1 MMPLPIKLKA
11 QCGDYQ
17 KPIYAFRQGRD
28 TKTEPAFSL
37 DTVFVRIKPMP

>member
-17 KPIYAFRQGRD
+17 KSIYAFRQGLD
-28 TKTEPAFSL
+28 TKTELAFSL
-37 DTVFVRIKPMP
+37 DAVSVRIMSVP

>member
-1 MMPLPIKLKA
+1 MLKA
-11 QCGDYQ
+11 KGCDYQ

-37 DTVFVRIKPMP
+37 DAVSVRIMSVP